1 MSSIGTAK
9 DASYYAES
17 SLQPIEIMQKLMTK
31 QQFLGFL
38 IGNVI
43 KYRLR
48 AGHKEDAEKD
58 LNKARQYSYWIYLL
72 STGAEINPVR
82 DSVPDDYTY
91 GGIV

>member
-1 MSSIGTAK
+1 MSNSGTAK
-9 DASYYAES
+9 EATYYKDASLE
-17 SLQPIEIMQKLMTK
+17 PIQVMQKLMTK
-31 QQFLGFL
+31 EQFLGFL
-38 IGNVI
+38 VGNTI

-58 LNKARQYSYWIYLL
+58 LNKARQYSYWVYLL
-72 STGAEINPVR
+72 STGADIDPVK